1 MADTYRDYTPAQQND
16 PALGSVAINYTSDQ
30 TFTKRVRGLHINV
43 AGTLA
48 VEFQDGSTAT
58 LILGIGLW
66 PYSVTKI
73 FNAGSATATGYAL
86 I

>member
-1 MADTYRDYTPAQQND
+1 MADTYRDYTPTQQND
-16 PALGSVAINYTSDQ
+16 PALGAIEIDYSSDQ
-30 TFTKRVRGLHINV
+30 TFVRRVRGLHINT

-58 LILGIGLW
+58 LTLAVGLW

-73 FNAGSATATGYAL
+73 FSAGSVTAAGYAL